1 MQIYIFLVPVI
12 GATLWALYTKLKQK
26 KTMDFFLLLMS
37 VIAASVNFCVVYQMM
52 LSDISVS
59 LHLVQM
65 AAGSSVVPLLY
76 HYFSRQVG
84 KQTPNH
90 ATIVLLWVIA
100 AFTFVPQII
109 FYSPSETLE
118 IPEGGLKPYVIYYLS
133 HGEKLFSMNT
143 GDLVVTLQCLVT
155 FVRIVG
161 LVFILRR
168 HNLYLNGKVYS
179 FLSCWFAT
187 IVFIIMVSSM
197 SHDDLCSP
205 WGSWFYFT
213 SVAILEVFMSMLIAK
228 GYDLC
233 PIETEQGE
241 VVEDVAV
248 YLRQQYSSNAAK
260 LRRMMEEEQ
269 LFLDTQ
275 LTADRVISMLGTNHT
290 YFSQMMSSEWRM
302 SFSEYLNSLRIAHVR
317 KLLADDSLTI
327 SMAATQSGFADAGYM
342 SRKFKEKYGVTPSEW
357 RKNAMKS

>member
-1 MQIYIFLVPVI
+1 MIQVYIFLIPVI
-12 GATLWALYTKLKQK
+12 CVALWALYTKFQQK
-26 KTMDFFLLLMS
+26 KMIDFLLLLLS
-37 VIAASVNFCVVYQMM
+37 LVATSVNVCVVYQMM
-52 LSDISVS
+52 LSDISVP
-59 LHLVQM
+59 LHLTQM
-65 AAGSSVVPLLY
+65 AVGSSVVPLLY

-84 KQTPNH
+84 RQTPNH

-100 AFTFVPQII
+100 AFTFVPQVI
-109 FYSPSETLE
+109 FYGPSETLQ
-118 IPEGGLKPYVIYYLS
+118 IPAEGLKPYVVYYLS
-133 HGEKLFSMNT
+133 DGAAVFSKNT
-143 GDLVVTLQCLVT
+143 GDIAVTLQSIVV

-168 HNLYLNGKVYS
+168 HNLHLNGKVYS
-179 FLSCWFAT
+179 FLSCWFVT
-187 IVFIIMVSSM
+187 IVFIVMVSTM

-213 SVAILEVFMSMLIAK
+213 SMAALVVFMSTLIAR

-241 VVEDVAV
+241 VVDDVAV

-275 LTADRVISMLGTNHT
+275 LTADKVISMLGTNHT

-302 SFSEYLNSLRIAHVR
+302 SFSEYLNSLRLSHVR
-317 KLLADDSLTI
+317 KLLSDDSLTI
-327 SMAATQSGFADAGYM
+327 SMAAQQSGFADAGYM

-357 RKNAMKS
+357 RKTR